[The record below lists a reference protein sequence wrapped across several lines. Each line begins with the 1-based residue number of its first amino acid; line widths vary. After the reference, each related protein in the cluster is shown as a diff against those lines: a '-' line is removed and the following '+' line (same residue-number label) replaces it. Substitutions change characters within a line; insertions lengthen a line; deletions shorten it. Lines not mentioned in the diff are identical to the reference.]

1 MDVIEFD
8 PGLSLEELDAKIK
21 LIKSRSQI
29 SIHGNNILIAPS
41 DLNAK
46 SMILA
51 MLRILTENL
60 NVDIELSLPIN
71 GPLREQILREI
82 KAISD
87 ANSVKVVVKKKEI
100 VLVGV
105 RKAVEDT
112 VDSVKFILSFNAES
126 PSSKATVSPR
136 EVLQSNA
143 RQRDEFGRFH
153 SDHTPKKP
161 KRRQHRCPF
170 CKKEKTS
177 SSFRNHVVAHCRK
190 AVGRFS
196 SEKQRNIAVDRY
208 YRLKANENVGDSDIS
223 GSDLCSSESEME
235 TNDVT
240 HQSVSMPEKSST
252 IEPTNDDFQLDS
264 FPAISVTELLASF
277 KNYSESC
284 FSGKKKHHK
293 TATKIAKI
301 KSIEKVLDIGNVKW
315 LSEMCTDMD
324 RIALAIENLKVEN
337 SAKYKL
343 VEAIIDLLNFVKLE
357 KGFSMENIGKLSTV
371 IERWDRARQYFQHG
385 LVADRVVKKK
395 VDTDELERG
404 NFPTLTEVS
413 QFTVWLNAQW
423 NFDFSISMSKKSME
437 IFYSYVACNLILTT
451 IIRPSSFCR
460 IETKD
465 FMVIRHLSP
474 ISLGSDILAQ
484 TFQSPTSF
492 PIDTSD
498 QCYLKLLK
506 KYITRDYMARDN
518 FFNQSGQLST
528 QHFSPDISDQLI
540 FLLIFATRD
549 YACINN

>member
-1 MDVIEFD
+1 M
-8 PGLSLEELDAKIK
+8 
-21 LIKSRSQI
+21 
-29 SIHGNNILIAPS
+29 
-41 DLNAK
+41 
-46 SMILA
+46 
-51 MLRILTENL
+51 
-60 NVDIELSLPIN
+60 
-71 GPLREQILREI
+71 
-82 KAISD
+82 
-87 ANSVKVVVKKKEI
+87 
-100 VLVGV
+100 
-105 RKAVEDT
+105 
-112 VDSVKFILSFNAES
+112 
-126 PSSKATVSPR
+126 
-136 EVLQSNA
+136 
-143 RQRDEFGRFH
+143 
-153 SDHTPKKP
+153 
-161 KRRQHRCPF
+161 
-170 CKKEKTS
+170 
-177 SSFRNHVVAHCRK
+177 
-190 AVGRFS
+190 
-196 SEKQRNIAVDRY
+196 
-208 YRLKANENVGDSDIS
+208 
-223 GSDLCSSESEME
+223 
-235 TNDVT
+235 
-240 HQSVSMPEKSST
+240 
-252 IEPTNDDFQLDS
+252 
-264 FPAISVTELLASF
+264 
-277 KNYSESC
+277 
-284 FSGKKKHHK
+284 
-293 TATKIAKI
+293 
-301 KSIEKVLDIGNVKW
+301 KW

-371 IERWDRARQYFQHG
+371 IERWDRARQYFQCG
-385 LVADRVVKKK
+385 LVADRMVKKK

-413 QFTVWLNAQW
+413 QFTVWLKAQW
-423 NFDFSISMSKKSME
+423 NFDFSIFMSKKSME